1 MAYFERAGSWL
12 VVGSAGGAKAD
23 PQWFRNLRVVD
34 RATVEIGDRTHVVS
48 MHDTQGE
55 ERDALWASVVE
66 QAPFFEGYQKKS
78 GRTIPIAVLTPTT

>member
-1 MAYFERAGSWL
+1 
-12 VVGSAGGAKAD
+12 
-23 PQWFRNLRVVD
+23 
-34 RATVEIGDRTHVVS
+34 VVS
-48 MHDTQGE
+48 VHDTQGE